1 MACSKPFTHRLQLE
15 KLCRICGQKTR
26 GKQFRVQ
33 LYHEEILTV
42 YKYNLTNDS
51 LDLHPTN
58 ICNRCRCRLGRATK
72 SKESTVVDQF
82 QNRHKLLVF
91 EPHKSNKSCLICQSQ
106 RGQPKKYHQLIAYK
120 NVDPVH
126 QLIAALTKQVT
137 ALVSRSAIM
146 TNLQQK
152 K

>member
-106 RGQPKKYHQLIAYK
+106 RGRPKKIPPAD
-120 NVDPVH
+120 NVQECGSSSSTDSCSDETGNSIGFKVGNNDEPP
-126 QLIAALTKQVT
+126 A
-137 ALVSRSAIM
+137 
-146 TNLQQK
+146 K